1 MGTTVCVCVNVKA
14 CGWMKKRTPK
24 KINFCACAHTQ
35 NTQIVLEVELL
46 GEKEKKEFRE
56 IEREKANK
64 NKIKLEFIC
73 SR

>member
-1 MGTTVCVCVNVKA
+1 
-14 CGWMKKRTPK
+14 MKKRTQK
-24 KINFCACAHTQ
+24 KINFCACAHTTHTQ

-56 IEREKANK
+56 IEREKVNK